1 MELLGVDDLEED
13 SQTQVTEED
22 DVSDNHDDYDN

>member
-22 DVSDNHDDYDN
+22 VSEKHEDYEN